1 MVYVDGGSTHPR
13 STHVH
18 SHLYKLNGNDSDV
31 EHGIALNFFSS
42 TYSIKPNATH
52 CTSSTE
58 IPGEA
63 WARKHVYSR
72 WIKIKK
78 IFSFF
83 HHLQQYII
91 IKFIESVKIW
101 LSEQLQPS
109 MKWMESGMS
118 ALASSL
124 LATSNTNMFALMPNM
139 SEKFL
144 QNKVHRTFVDRR
156 ATTID
161 LTPNLIQTK

>member
-124 LATSNTNMFALMPNM
+124 LATSNTNMFAEHERKVFAEQSAPHFRRSKSDNHWFDA
-139 SEKFL
+139 KF
-144 QNKVHRTFVDRR
+144 NTDE
-156 ATTID
+156 I
-161 LTPNLIQTK
+161 I